1 MPEGW
6 PGDSPA
12 AQLLHLVAHLA
23 RGVGSQGTRATTNLE
38 APCSPHLGLKPKG
51 KGGGVGFCF
60 LKENLKTNIIITR
73 TIRIIIT
80 KGVISLPV

>member
-23 RGVGSQGTRATTNLE
+23 RGVGSQGTRATTNSE

-51 KGGGVGFCF
+51 KDGGWGGWVFVF
-60 LKENLKTNIIITR
+60 LKKI
-73 TIRIIIT
+73 
-80 KGVISLPV
+80 